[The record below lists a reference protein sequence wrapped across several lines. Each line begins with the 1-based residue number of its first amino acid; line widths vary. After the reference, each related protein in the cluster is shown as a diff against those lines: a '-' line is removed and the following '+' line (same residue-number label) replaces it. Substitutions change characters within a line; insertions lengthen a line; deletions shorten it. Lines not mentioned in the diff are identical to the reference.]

1 MNNQLQHLQ
10 NKENL
15 ILNKLNSIANDKKK
29 IEVLSIMNSELL
41 EKLKY
46 HEQANFKN
54 FCNDVNNYF
63 SNFAIGFL
71 DKIISEYYLNIIKNI
86 WNIREL
92 PYIRKFFKIVNLIL
106 ILWKKY

>member
-10 NKENL
+10 DKENL
-15 ILNKLNSIANDKKK
+15 ILNKINTIQDDKKK
-29 IEVLSIMNSELL
+29 IKVLSIMNSELL

-46 HEQANFKN
+46 HKQANFKN

-63 SNFAIGFL
+63 SNFTIGFL
-71 DKIISEYYLNIIKNI
+71 DKIIPEYYLNIIKNI

-106 ILWKKY
+106 IL